1 MYRCHQKELPL
12 QTNINPSKIYSDVES
27 EEQVIQAIYINPELI
42 YQADLKP
49 SDFTSFEMKSIFD
62 AMIELYTEG
71 NLFDSKAIC
80 DMKPELSKARVFR
93 LFSEAFTAANINY
106 HARILRACTFN
117 RKCKSTIGNLTESLG
132 NEDFLPEA
140 EKAITFLYENYN
152 RETHKDLKEIL
163 SDIQKSIDIAKQLT
177 RYGLPT
183 GFDKLD
189 NCIVGMCPRHSWIL
203 AGYTSHGKSTILSQ
217 LIENI
222 CQKFSMLVFSVEDSK
237 EDKLI
242 RLIATKTGIPI
253 TYIVKGEGDNGLIK
267 KAKEAISQY
276 NLSIYD
282 DIYTLEDMDM
292 KIKKHKMMDNG
303 LEVVAIDFIQN
314 IQTKSEKIYDRMS
327 EVAIGLQKM
336 AKKHSV
342 CILGLS
348 QISEGKDK
356 NSISLR
362 GAQEIASSADI
373 VLWIDREPDK
383 RDFKL
388 IIRKNRPF
396 GITGFV
402 DMHFNKSWTGIEEG
416 KYYE

>member
-1 MYRCHQKELPL
+1 MQ
-12 QTNINPSKIYSDVES
+12 INTDPSKIYSDVES
-27 EEQVIQAIYINPELI
+27 EEQVIQAIYIDPELI
-42 YQADLKP
+42 YQANLKI
-49 SDFTSFEMKSIFD
+49 SDFTSFEMRNIFE
-62 AMIELYTEG
+62 AMIELYTTG
-71 NLFDSKAIC
+71 NLFDFKAIC
-80 DMKPELSKARVFR
+80 DLRLELDKTRVFCI
-93 LFSEAFTAANINY
+93 LSEAFTAANIKY
-106 HARILRACTFN
+106 HANILRACTFN
-117 RKCKSTIGNLTESLG
+117 RKCRETVHGLQASLG
-132 NEDFLPEA
+132 EDEFLFNA
-140 EKAITFLYENYN
+140 EKAVTVLYESYN
-152 RETHKDLKEIL
+152 RESHKDIRGIL

-177 RYGLPT
+177 RYGIPT
-183 GFDKLD
+183 GFEKLD
-189 NCIVGMCPRHSWIL
+189 KYIVGMCPRHSWVL
-203 AGYTSHGKSTILSQ
+203 AGYTSHGKSTVLSQ

-253 TYIVKGEGDNGLIK
+253 TYIVRGEGDNTLIQ
-267 KAKEAISQY
+267 KAKEAIGNY
-276 NLSIYD
+276 DLTIYD

-292 KIKKHKMMDNG
+292 KIKKHKMTDKG

-336 AKKHSV
+336 AKKHGV
-342 CILGLS
+342 CILALS

-396 GITGFV
+396 GITGRV
-402 DMHFNKSWTGIEEG
+402 DMHFSKSWTGIEEG
-416 KYYE
+416 IYYERE